1 MISKVYV
8 IACDGCRKN
17 MQILKA
23 NSIGTAFKAAKKLPW
38 RRNGNNTKHTCPECM
53 AKVDKTAK
61 KPAEGCEVEA
71 GNITKEVKKS

>member
-38 RRNGNNTKHTCPECM
+38 RRNHNNTVHTCPECM
-53 AKVDKTAK
+53 AKIVEDARNPK
-61 KPAEGCEVEA
+61 KGDAVEA
-71 GNITKEVKKS
+71 GNVSKEVKTP